1 MDFLKRLALLAVG
14 AALVTAAE
22 MAGAQGQPV
31 KPATGLKLIPA
42 SDAALTAPL
51 RNTHGKVKSIVGH
64 TLTLDVGGRD
74 MSFMVDEHTDVLA
87 RAASRVVR
95 SDITRSPIASLV
107 QNGDVASVAYRER
120 DGAMRVSAIHVG
132 GRNTIA
138 SR

>member
-31 KPATGLKLIPA
+31 KQVTGLKLIPA

-51 RNTHGKVKSIVGH
+51 RNAHGKVKSIVGH
-64 TLTLDVGGRD
+64 TLTLDVAGRD
-74 MSFMVDEHTDVLA
+74 MSFMMDENTDVLA
-87 RAASRVVR
+87 RDASRVVR
-95 SDITRSPIASLV
+95 SGRSPITSLV
-107 QNGDVASVAYRER
+107 QSGDAASVAYRER
-120 DGAMRVSAIHVG
+120 DGAMRVSIIHVS

>member
-1 MDFLKRLALLAVG
+1 MYFLKRLVFLAVG
-14 AALVTAAE
+14 AALVMIAE
-22 MAGAQGQPV
+22 AAGAQGQRV
-31 KPATGLKLIPA
+31 EQVTSLKLTPA

-51 RNTHGKVKSIVGH
+51 RNTYGKVKSIVGRM
-64 TLTLDVGGRD
+64 LTLDVGGRD

>member
-74 MSFMVDEHTDVLA
+74 MSFMMDENTDVLA
-87 RAASRVVR
+87 RDAGRVVR
-95 SDITRSPIASLV
+95 SAGGKSPITSLV
-107 QNGDVASVAYRER
+107 QSGDVASLAYRER
-120 DGAMRVSAIHVG
+120 DGAMRVSVIHVS
-132 GRNTIA
+132 GRNAIA